1 MILILLMFIRLKLNE
16 SYMFL
21 IKYFH
26 NLDTINLD
34 FYLNLFQFI
43 LNLLYMK
50 QNSISLPLILVATL
64 DIDIL
69 TYDDYHPI

>member
-69 TYDDYHPI
+69 TYDSYHPI